1 MSNPEIRTITD
12 RITLRDGS
20 EVATTTVEPAIDG
33 GQDGQRKGRFGEV
46 IICHGTPWSARMW
59 LPLARKLA
67 RHGRVR
73 LWDMPG
79 YGESIPDL
87 SDTSAQ
93 PTDNPF
99 AEAAHAVDLITQRR
113 RLAELI
119 DHWEVSIPHV
129 IAHDIG
135 GAVALGAHLLEE
147 CDFAS
152 LYLLD
157 VVTLDPWG
165 SPFFRLVAENE
176 GVFAALPPRLHRA
189 LVREYIA
196 GAAATTADGSPSSED
211 RLSLSEEWIGAL
223 AAPWCTDAGQAAFY
237 RQVAALRPE
246 HTAPIVDRLGE
257 VRCPV
262 RIGWG
267 EDDPWI
273 PVEQANQLARLLP
286 DSSGTH
292 FPGVGHLVPVEAPSA
307 TAAELS
313 AWLDAQPAAG
323 CSRTA
328 IN

>member
-1 MSNPEIRTITD
+1 MKTPTDRSPALRISTD
-12 RITLRDGS
+12 RITLSDGA
-20 EVATTTVEPAIDG
+20 EVATTTLEPTSHDNV
-33 GQDGQRKGRFGEV
+33 QDRLGEV

-59 LPLARKLA
+59 LPLARELA
-67 RHGRVR
+67 QTNRVR

-79 YGESIPDL
+79 YGDSIPATSGDSIPDP
-87 SDTSAQ
+87 SETSAQ
-93 PTDNPF
+93 PTDHSP
-99 AEAAHAVDLITQRR
+99 AEASPAVDLITQRR

-119 DHWEVSIPHV
+119 DCWNVSNPHV

-135 GAVALGAHLLEE
+135 GAVALGAHLLEG

-176 GVFAALPPRLHRA
+176 KVFAALPPRLHRA
-189 LVREYIA
+189 LAREYIS
-196 GAAATTADGSPSSED
+196 GAAAPTTDESPSGDD
-211 RLSLSEEWIGAL
+211 RSSLSEEWIAAL
-223 AAPWCTDAGQAAFY
+223 SEPWCTKAGQAAFY
-237 RQVAALRPE
+237 RQIAALRPK

-273 PVEQANQLARLLP
+273 PADQADRLAEALP
-286 DSSGTH
+286 GNPHMTR
-292 FPGVGHLVPVEAPSA
+292 FPRSGHLVPLEAPHDLLVDV
-307 TAAELS
+307 T
-313 AWLDAQPAAG
+313 AWLDV
-323 CSRTA
+323 
-328 IN
+328 

>member
-1 MSNPEIRTITD
+1 MSNPNIRTST
-12 RITLRDGS
+12 RRVTLSDGR
-20 EVATTTVEPAIDG
+20 EVATTTIEPSNDEGHDRQPG
-33 GQDGQRKGRFGEV
+33 GRLGEV
-46 IICHGTPWSARMW
+46 IICHGTPWSSRMW
-59 LPLARKLA
+59 LPLARELA
-67 RHGRVR
+67 RHRRVR

-87 SDTSAQ
+87 TATSAQ
-93 PTDNPF
+93 PTDNPL
-99 AEAAHAVDLITQRR
+99 AEAAPAVDLVTQRR

-119 DHWEVSIPHV
+119 DYWNVANPHV

-135 GAVALGAHLLEE
+135 GAVALGAHLLEG

-176 GVFAALPPRLHRA
+176 AVFAALPPRLHRA

-196 GAAATTADGSPSSED
+196 GATATTAAESPSGED
-211 RLSLSEEWIGAL
+211 RSSLSAEWTIAL
-223 AAPWCTDAGQAAFY
+223 SAPWCTHSGQPAFY
-237 RQVAALRPE
+237 RQIAALRPE
-246 HTAPIVDRLGE
+246 HTAPIVDRLGD

-273 PVEQANQLARLLP
+273 PVFQADRLAEALP
-286 DSSGTH
+286 HYPHVTR
-292 FPGVGHLVPVEAPSA
+292 FPRSGHLVPLEAPHDLLA
-307 TAAELS
+307 DVT
-313 AWLDAQPAAG
+313 AWLDG
-323 CSRTA
+323 
-328 IN
+328 

>member
-1 MSNPEIRTITD
+1 MTTPTNHGPAIRTFTD
-12 RITLRDGS
+12 RITLSDGA
-20 EVATTTVEPAIDG
+20 EAATTTLEPTVHDN
-33 GQDGQRKGRFGEV
+33 DLGRLGEV

-59 LPLARKLA
+59 LPLARDLA
-67 RHGRVR
+67 QTYRVR

-87 SDTSAQ
+87 AGTSAQ
-93 PTDNPF
+93 PTDDPL
-99 AEAAHAVDLITQRR
+99 AEAASAVDLITQRR

-119 DHWEVSIPHV
+119 DCWDVSNPYV

-135 GAVALGAHLLEE
+135 GAVALGAHLLEG

-157 VVTLDPWG
+157 IVTLDPWG

-176 GVFAALPPRLHRA
+176 KVFAALPPRLHRA

-196 GAAATTADGSPSSED
+196 GAAATPSDESRSGEV
-211 RLSLSEEWIGAL
+211 RSNLSDDHITELSD
-223 AAPWCTDAGQAAFY
+223 PWRTEAGQAAFY
-237 RQVAALRPE
+237 RQIVALRPE
-246 HTAPIVDRLGE
+246 HTAPVVDRLGE

-273 PVEQANQLARLLP
+273 PVDQADRLAEALP
-286 DSSGTH
+286 GNPHVTR
-292 FPGVGHLVPVEAPSA
+292 FPHSGHLVPLEAPHDLLVDV
-307 TAAELS
+307 T
-313 AWLDAQPAAG
+313 AWLDV
-323 CSRTA
+323 
-328 IN
+328 

>member
-1 MSNPEIRTITD
+1 MTTPTDCNTAIRTSTD
-12 RITLRDGS
+12 RITLSDGA
-20 EVATTTVEPAIDG
+20 EVATTTIEPNPRDIGID
-33 GQDGQRKGRFGEV
+33 RLGEV

-59 LPLARKLA
+59 LPLARELA
-67 RHGRVR
+67 RHCPVR

-79 YGESIPDL
+79 YGDSIPATSRDSIPDP
-87 SDTSAQ
+87 STTSAQ
-93 PTDNPF
+93 PTGNPL
-99 AEAAHAVDLITQRR
+99 AEAAPAVDLITQRR

-119 DHWEVSIPHV
+119 DCWDVSNPHV

-135 GAVALGAHLLEE
+135 GAVALGAHLLEG

-157 VVTLDPWG
+157 IVTLDPWG

-176 GVFAALPPRLHRA
+176 KVFAALPPRLHRA

-196 GAAATTADGSPSSED
+196 GAAAATADDSPTGED
-211 RLSLSEEWIGAL
+211 RSSLSQEWIAAL
-223 AAPWCTDAGQAAFY
+223 SAPWCTIAGQSAFY
-237 RQVAALRPE
+237 QQIAALRPE

-273 PVEQANQLARLLP
+273 PVDQADRLAEALP
-286 DSSGTH
+286 RRPHVTR
-292 FPGVGHLVPVEAPSA
+292 FPHSGHLVPLEAPHDLL
-307 TAAELS
+307 TDVT
-313 AWLDAQPAAG
+313 AWLDV
-323 CSRTA
+323 
-328 IN
+328 